1 VIDPRKKQKKE
12 TPEEEAKLGQRI
24 LTPTRRDFLKG
35 IAVGAGGLALS
46 PLVATKTTEAIDLD
60 YFPMK
65 AYTQGEK
72 IQGGRIFHDYRACVG
87 CQTCEMTCTMFN
99 HKEVN
104 PSKSR
109 IKIYTFQPA
118 VFIGIVCQQCM
129 DRPCCNAC
137 PVEPDSEGHRAL
149 YENPKT
155 KALAVNVD
163 RCIKCGKCVE
173 ACKTKRNG
181 NIYMNVNGN
190 PDGYC
195 TLCNGDPQ
203 CVKQCPQNALI
214 NAPRTTDGSYGA
226 KSAPV
231 LAKWAINTLYGGPK
245 MIIDNWK

>member
-1 VIDPRKKQKKE
+1 VLDLKEKKKKE
-12 TPEEEAKLGQRI
+12 TPEEESELSQRI
-24 LTPTRRDFLKG
+24 LAPTRRNFLKG
-35 IAVGAGGLALS
+35 LAVGAGGLALGS
-46 PLVATKTTEAIDLD
+46 LVSTKTSEAQDID

-65 AYTQGEK
+65 QYTQGEK

-87 CQTCEMTCTMFN
+87 CQTCEMVCTMFN

-109 IKIYTFQPA
+109 IKIYTYQPT

-129 DRPCCNAC
+129 DRPCVNAC
-137 PVEPDSEGHRAL
+137 PVEPDANGWRAL

-155 KALAVNVD
+155 KALAVNYE
-163 RCIKCGKCVE
+163 RCIQCGKCVE

-181 NIYMNVNGN
+181 NIYMNVKSY

-195 TLCNGDPQ
+195 TLCDGDPQ
-203 CVKQCPQNALI
+203 CVKQCPQNALMTV
-214 NAPRTTDGSYGA
+214 PRTTDGMYGA
-226 KSAPV
+226 KPAPV
-231 LAKWAINTLYGGPK
+231 LAKWAMNTLYGGPK